1 MKGYLFVVLQSIL
14 IFGHITDI
22 INAND
27 GTIKQHFADK
37 YSLLNHSLFENV
49 IPVYKYQCLRTGI
62 TIVFGDIDGPVV
74 NGYFTLAT
82 ETLDDDGIPHTL
94 EHLIFSGSEDYPYN
108 GVIYLLANRCFVTKI
123 GAKTSVDHTCY
134 TVSTAGSE
142 GFLSLL
148 PIYLDHILYPTLTDS
163 NFITQVHHITSDG
176 KDAGVVYCEIQ
187 ALENTAET
195 IVYQSFLKKVYP
207 GKCGYKSVHGGTM
220 KNLREST
227 TIEKIRKYHQAYY
240 RPENLLLLVTGKVE
254 HSSLFNSLE
263 PVIQKFLSKGSRGEY
278 VKPWQNPV
286 DPLMESSNNVELFPC
301 DEETNGYINIGW
313 RGPVGPTYSYK
324 YMACKLLLNYLTRY
338 IISFEFVQ
346 IYDPLCS
353 SVTFNISNTL
363 NSHIVL
369 IFQNVPIKK
378 IKEEQIPLK
387 LNEIFQK
394 LIRDDGYFNLKRLI
408 ASIKTYKLE
417 LIQSNLYSALS
428 TLIIRDFLYGKSQ
441 SDFDEIL
448 NTNRIFYQL
457 LREDILYWKN
467 ILRDYLLNDYKVIVK
482 GIPSIQKQHELA
494 NEEIRRVL
502 QRKKDLGDDGLKLK
516 AIELL
521 NAKTECEKKLPNE
534 IFTSFKIPNVEF
546 GQLLTHDSFSSNSL
560 NQHNLFKTSEVPLF
574 VEIDNV
580 KSNFIY
586 LRAFINTKDLPLNL
600 RKYLPI
606 FLDLIMNSPV
616 ILTGENY
623 TNLHAE
629 LENDVVSWKASI
641 GIESTSSFSCGYFS
655 SVVLLTITGE
665 LEKYH
670 KCIKWLHN
678 LLYNT
683 VVNKKKLSYNLS
695 RKINEVSNY
704 RRNGKHMLNQI
715 FINMT
720 YKQDSNPYIC
730 SVLGQYKFLTSL
742 QKAIETEKG
751 WKIVYEDFNK
761 LKLFLA
767 NPDNI
772 KLHITGNIDKLC
784 DIIPEA
790 SAALQNIIPDNLKR
804 PVHPFKT
811 QFDSEFMLPLN
822 QCGIR
827 ACIVGIGSIESSYF
841 IQSTDCIKD
850 CNHQDFASLC
860 AFVSYFTQVE
870 IIVTMIVI
878 MYKKLIRSKL
888 TLVKGSIIF
897 IIVKKYKMG
906 DIKTLFPGTIVGFGN
921 PLLDMSII
929 GDENLLKKYELKSNN
944 AILAEEKHMPL
955 YEELINCEKVEYTA
969 GGSAQNSLRVA
980 QWILKEPN
988 VTVFFGAVGK
998 DKYSDIL
1005 KQKANEEGLTVHYQF
1020 TPEKPTGTCAVIVT
1034 NKGKDRSLCANL
1046 SAAQTFSEDHLQ
1058 LPENRAIIE
1067 NAKFYLTTG
1076 FFLQVNVKAVK
1087 RVAEIAR
1094 QRKYPFLFNISA
1106 PFICQFYMNDVMSIF
1121 HYVTILIGNDEEAK
1135 AFSEAQK
1142 WNFDT
1147 TEDIARKLSTFE
1159 VDDSQKRLVIITQG
1173 DKPVIAAT
1181 DGVISHYPVSKIPT
1195 SEIVDT
1201 NGAGDAFVGG
1211 FVGRYILGCSLEES
1225 INSGIKAASY
1235 IIKRPGITRGD
1246 CFDL

>member
-1 MKGYLFVVLQSIL
+1 MKGYLFIMLQSIL
-14 IFGHITDI
+14 IFGFITDI
-22 INAND
+22 ILASND
-27 GTIKQHFADK
+27 GIINQNFADK
-37 YSLLNHSLFENV
+37 YRLLNHSLFQNV

-62 TIVFGDIDGPVV
+62 TIVFGDIDVPVV

-108 GVIYLLANRCFVTKI
+108 GVVYFLANRCLGTKI
-123 GAKTSVDHTCY
+123 SAKTSVDHTCY
-134 TVSTAGSE
+134 
-142 GFLSLL
+142 
-148 PIYLDHILYPTLTDS
+148 TDS

-176 KDAGVVYCEIQ
+176 KDAGVVYCEMQ
-187 ALENTAET
+187 ALENTAEA

-207 GKCGYKSVHGGTM
+207 GKCGYKSVHGGIM

-240 RPENLLLLVTGKVE
+240 RPENLLLLVTGKVK

-263 PVIQKFLSKGSRGEY
+263 PVIQKILSKGSRGEY

-313 RGPVGPTYSYK
+313 RGPVGSTFSYK

-494 NEEIRRVL
+494 NEEIQRVL

-521 NAKTECEKKLPNE
+521 NAKTECEKQPPNE
-534 IFTSFKIPNVEF
+534 IFTSFKVPDVVIM
-546 GQLLTHDSFSSNSL
+546 LLTHDSFSSNSL

-586 LRAFINTKDLPLNL
+586 LRALINTKDLPLNL

-606 FLDLIMNSPV
+606 FLDLIINSPV
-616 ILTGENY
+616 IPTGENY
-623 TNLHAE
+623 TNFHAE
-629 LENDVVSWKASI
+629 LDNDVVSWKASI

-655 SVVLLTITGE
+655 SIALIKITVK

-683 VVNKKKLSYNLS
+683 VIIKKKLSCNLS

-704 RRNGKHMLNQI
+704 RRNGKYMLNQI

-720 YKQDSNPYIC
+720 YKQDSNPYTC
-730 SVLGQYKFLTSL
+730 SVLEQYKFLTSL
-742 QKAIETEKG
+742 QNAIETEKG
-751 WKIVYEDFNK
+751 WEIVYEDLIK

-811 QFDSEFMLPLN
+811 QLDSEFMLPLN
-822 QCGIR
+822 QCRIC
-827 ACIVGIGSIESSYF
+827 ACIVGMGSIESSYF
-841 IQSTDCIKD
+841 IQCTDCIKD
-850 CNHQDFASLC
+850 HNHQDYASLRV
-860 AFVSYFTQVE
+860 FISYFTQVE
-870 IIVTMIVI
+870 GPIWKKIRGLGYAYSYNITLKPDEGKICLSFDRSVNLPTAYQATKSIIDEHLSNELLWDQTHLESAKSRAIFEI
-878 MYKKLIRSKL
+878 LNKENSTDYSSAQLIWLSLRNLKKTYIQDLIKQIS
-888 TLVKGSIIF
+888 LVKLEDLPKIGR
-897 IIVKKYKMG
+897 KYVMPLFNPQSTITAVICPPTKIEETAYEFEKMG
-906 DIKTLFPGTIVGFGN
+906 IKMNVYKS
-921 PLLDMSII
+921 LDESF
-929 GDENLLKKYELKSNN
+929 LNN
-944 AILAEEKHMPL
+944 
-955 YEELINCEKVEYTA
+955 
-969 GGSAQNSLRVA
+969 
-980 QWILKEPN
+980 
-988 VTVFFGAVGK
+988 
-998 DKYSDIL
+998 
-1005 KQKANEEGLTVHYQF
+1005 
-1020 TPEKPTGTCAVIVT
+1020 
-1034 NKGKDRSLCANL
+1034 
-1046 SAAQTFSEDHLQ
+1046 
-1058 LPENRAIIE
+1058 
-1067 NAKFYLTTG
+1067 
-1076 FFLQVNVKAVK
+1076 
-1087 RVAEIAR
+1087 
-1094 QRKYPFLFNISA
+1094 
-1106 PFICQFYMNDVMSIF
+1106 
-1121 HYVTILIGNDEEAK
+1121 
-1135 AFSEAQK
+1135 
-1142 WNFDT
+1142 
-1147 TEDIARKLSTFE
+1147 
-1159 VDDSQKRLVIITQG
+1159 
-1173 DKPVIAAT
+1173 
-1181 DGVISHYPVSKIPT
+1181 
-1195 SEIVDT
+1195 
-1201 NGAGDAFVGG
+1201 
-1211 FVGRYILGCSLEES
+1211 
-1225 INSGIKAASY
+1225 
-1235 IIKRPGITRGD
+1235 
-1246 CFDL
+1246 